1 MPKPSSPKPS
11 SPKKD
16 SVNEFIRSA
25 LGSTKREPGWEYGN
39 VLPVRM
45 RKNKQGEKERE
56 WGLGYSNT
64 AKSMLDAFTLPRRAM
79 EGEEV
84 TPEQAM
90 EMAMNVSA
98 PGVATARYAPGVLN
112 MPTVYHGTPHKFE
125 PTPDNPLGEFR
136 ASQIG
141 TGEGAQKMAASNA
154 EDIPEKEGYLRLYHG
169 GHDSGF
175 EQVPKGGTFDGF
187 FASVGKVRGHG
198 SGHNY
203 FADIPEHKILTN
215 YDLNYEL
222 PYKKVLDVFSKIT
235 KIKEND
241 PEFESAWKAIIEET
255 SDADELALSAGLA
268 DDYAEASMVAQKMR
282 GQIAKQLGYD
292 AVEMQDEH
300 GTSYLISPGVSLKY
314 IGEAEK

>member
-1 MPKPSSPKPS
+1 MA
-11 SPKKD
+11 D
-16 SVNEFIRSA
+16 TLRNIGRGLARGMTADA
-25 LGSTKREPGWEYGN
+25 LGTPVDTLNQVRAGLLGPATAGN
-39 VLPVRM
+39 PYATAIRGLLGPEQQMGTGDWFAQQMGLPQGQGVAYEAARM
-45 RKNKQGEKERE
+45 LAPSPTEI
-56 WGLGYSNT
+56 LS
-64 AKSMLDAFTLPRRAM
+64 AVRRA
-79 EGEEV
+79 
-84 TPEQAM
+84 P
-90 EMAMNVSA
+90 S
-98 PGVATARYAPGVLN
+98 
-112 MPTVYHGTPHKFE
+112 
-125 PTPDNPLGEFR
+125 
-136 ASQIG
+136 I
-141 TGEGAQKMAASNA
+141 QKIANDDV
-154 EDIPEKEGYLRLYHG
+154 EDIPEKHGYLRLYHG

-187 FASVGKVRGHG
+187 FASVEKVQGHG

-255 SDADELALSAGLA
+255 SDANELAFSVGLA

-292 AVEMQDEH
+292 AVEMSDEH
-300 GTSYLISPGVSLKY
+300 GTSYLISPGVPLKY